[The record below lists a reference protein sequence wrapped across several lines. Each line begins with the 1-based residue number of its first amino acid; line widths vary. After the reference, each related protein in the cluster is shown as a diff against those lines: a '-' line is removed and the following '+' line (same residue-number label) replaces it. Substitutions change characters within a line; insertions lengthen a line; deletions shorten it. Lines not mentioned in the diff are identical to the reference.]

1 MKVKEI
7 IVVEGKN
14 DTNTLKSF
22 IECDTIETHG
32 TCLSKYTLAYIKKMQ
47 EIRGVIIF
55 TDPDFPGNKI
65 RSIINE
71 AIPGCKNAFL
81 ARELAQGKNKIGIE
95 HAEKKDIVQALNNHM
110 TYQDSLQTLSLEQYM
125 DLGLTGKNDSS
136 IKRDYIC
143 KKLFIGHAN
152 AKSMY
157 KRLNMI
163 GCTKEQLEEILRNM
177 ND

>member
-1 MKVKEI
+1 MKVNEV

-32 TCLSKYTLAYIKKMQ
+32 TCLSKFTLDYIKKMQ
-47 EIRGVIIF
+47 SIKGVIIF
-55 TDPDFPGNKI
+55 TDPDIPGNKI

-71 AIPGCKNAFL
+71 RIPGCKNAFL

-95 HAEKKDIVQALNNHM
+95 HANKKDIIDALNNHM
-110 TYQDSLQTLSLEQYM
+110 TYSESINSISMEEYI
-125 DLGLTGKNDSS
+125 DLGLSGGSGSKA
-136 IKRDYIC
+136 KREFVCNQLYI
-143 KKLFIGHAN
+143 GQAN
-152 AKSMY
+152 SKTMF

-163 GCTKEQLEEILRNM
+163 GCTKNKLEEIIRGM
-177 ND
+177 HE